1 MTGDTLTYSYFR
13 GDKAPKFATETEYE
27 AARML
32 DYYRVPWDYE
42 PRTFILEQERDGDI
56 KAAFTPDFYLPELDL
71 YIEVTQMKQSLV
83 TEKNRKVRK
92 LKEKYPEINI
102 KILYRK
108 DFVQLA
114 KKYNL
119 DPPSEGTGVS
129 CHSSPKTGG
138 SSWELRKSKTRC
150 RNWED
155 SSLQTTGCLL
165 YTSDAADDL

>member
-119 DPPSEGTGVS
+119 DPPS
-129 CHSSPKTGG
+129 
-138 SSWELRKSKTRC
+138 
-150 RNWED
+150 
-155 SSLQTTGCLL
+155 
-165 YTSDAADDL
+165 